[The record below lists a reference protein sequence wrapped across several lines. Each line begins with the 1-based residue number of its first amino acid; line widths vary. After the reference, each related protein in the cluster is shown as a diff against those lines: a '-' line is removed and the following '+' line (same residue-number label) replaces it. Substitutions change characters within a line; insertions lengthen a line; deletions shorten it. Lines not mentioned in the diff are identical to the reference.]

1 MAAYHRGVPPALIAA
16 VLIVGLLALPPARRL
31 FVAGR
36 STGTIATYFLAL
48 CVLGLLVALAPG
60 TSRLAVP
67 ILIVLYV
74 LPFVAWRRGIA
85 RLLGRQAAEIRPPP
99 RNVTPPDPDEA
110 RGVR

>member
-1 MAAYHRGVPPALIAA
+1 MTPALIAA

-36 STGTIATYFLAL
+36 PTGTIATYFLTL
-48 CVLGLLVALAPG
+48 FVLGLLVALAPG
-60 TSRLAVP
+60 TSRLVVP

-74 LPFVAWRRGIA
+74 VPFITWRRGLA
-85 RLLGRQAAEIRPPP
+85 RLMGRQVAEVRAPP
-99 RNVTPPDPDEA
+99 RNVTPSEPDEG